1 MYIMSLTQR
10 EMQILLKDFDK
21 GLTLEKYN
29 DQPDFIATK
38 KQLRTAFIYLIKNR
52 NYTYDPLKGI
62 LHNNI
67 LDMIYSAEPSKN
79 K

>member
-1 MYIMSLTQR
+1 MSLTQR
-10 EMQILLKDFDK
+10 EMQILLNEFDK
-21 GLTLEKYN
+21 RLNLEQYNEQPKY
-29 DQPDFIATK
+29 ISSK
-38 KQLRTAFIYLIKNR
+38 KQLRTAFIYLVKNR